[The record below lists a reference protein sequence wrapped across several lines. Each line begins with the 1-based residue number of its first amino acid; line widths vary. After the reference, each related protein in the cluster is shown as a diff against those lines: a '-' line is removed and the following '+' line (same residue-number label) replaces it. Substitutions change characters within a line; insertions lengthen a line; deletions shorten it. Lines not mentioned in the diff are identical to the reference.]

1 MIPINFFPSSA
12 PSSLC
17 AALRCLYGEQT
28 ANWKATHVKNGLIDS
43 SINRLSHP
51 GTGHLFAL
59 IIASTQKFMD
69 I

>member
-1 MIPINFFPSSA
+1 MIPINFYPTPQHALFFA
-12 PSSLC
+12 VC
-17 AALRCLYGEQT
+17 AASRPQIGKPLMS
-28 ANWKATHVKNGLIDS
+28 KNGLIDS

-51 GTGHLFAL
+51 GPGHLFAL